1 MNEPTRTFSGRVP
14 FLFAFGALLFVG
26 CKESAPAPAAQVTS
40 AAPLTPPPTIA
51 PSASAAPG
59 GSASISQLV
68 GKWEGSFD
76 VKPHKVEL
84 AEKAANEKAWAK
96 DDGTQK
102 AGKGTLSLVIAADGS
117 ATGTASGA
125 LGDVEVGGAAEK
137 DLVTLRLVAKD
148 TADPLAMT
156 GVLVLRPTGSDLG
169 GELHASSGDS
179 YVVREASVTL
189 KKTP

>member
-1 MNEPTRTFSGRVP
+1 MNEQTRTFHGRVP
-14 FLFAFGALLFVG
+14 LLVALCTLSFVG
-26 CKESAPAPAAQVTS
+26 CKESPPAPAVTS
-40 AAPLTPPPTIA
+40 AAPLTPPPAIA
-51 PSASAAPG
+51 PSASAVPS
-59 GSASISQLV
+59 GSPLA
-68 GKWEGSFD
+68 GKWEGTFD

-102 AGKGTLSLVIAADGS
+102 AGKGTLSLMIAADGG
-117 ATGTASGA
+117 ATGTANGA
-125 LGDVEVGGAAEK
+125 LGDADVGGAAEK

-148 TADPLAMT
+148 TTDPLAMT
-156 GVLVLRPTGSDLG
+156 GVLVLHPVGSDLS

-179 YVVREASVTL
+179 YVVREANVTL